1 MRVFSGV
8 RFQTL
13 EKIPHREVSMPLTD
27 LDCRHAKPKEKA
39 YRLFDTH
46 GLYLEI
52 KPTGTKIWRL
62 KFKFYGK
69 EKLLTIGKYPNVTLL
84 DARNKQHEAKK
95 QIENGI
101 DPAKL
106 KQDEKKLFRFNQLQ
120 TFELVARE
128 WIDKNTETWTKDYA
142 DEMLRRL
149 EYNIFP
155 IIGKNPIAEVRIP
168 ELLACIQKMEERG
181 ANDLA
186 HRVMSVVR
194 RILGYG
200 VITGRIEYNGAT
212 DLKGALKKYEKGHFA
227 SISIN
232 ELPDLLKAIDQ
243 NHARL
248 YRQTTLALKLIMLTF
263 TRTTELIEAKWDEFD
278 LEKAAWIIPAQR
290 MKMRKAHFVPLSIQ
304 TLAILKEL
312 GDSFGYDGYIL
323 PSRIKANKSI
333 SNNTILKALES
344 LGYSKIMTG
353 HGFRALAMSSIKEKL
368 GYRHEVVDR
377 QLAHMPKNKVD
388 QAYDRAT
395 FIDERIKMMQEWA
408 DYIDS
413 LSEKKNVETK

>member
-1 MRVFSGV
+1 
-8 RFQTL
+8 
-13 EKIPHREVSMPLTD
+13 MPLTD
-27 LDCRHAKPKEKA
+27 LDCRHAKPKDKP
-39 YRLFDTH
+39 YRIYDSG

-52 KPTGTKIWRL
+52 KPSGTKIWRL
-62 KFKFYGK
+62 KFKFYNK
-69 EKLLTIGKYPNVTLL
+69 EKLLTIGKYPLVSLL
-84 DARNKQHEAKK
+84 DARNRQQEAKK
-95 QIENGI
+95 QLESRI

-128 WIDKNTETWTKDYA
+128 WHSRNLDIWTKDYA

-149 EYNIFP
+149 EYNIFH

-168 ELLACIQKMEERG
+168 QLLACIHKMEERG

-186 HRVMSVVR
+186 HRVISVVR

-200 VITGRIEYNGAT
+200 VITGRIEYNCAT

-227 SISIN
+227 SITIDELPELLKSIN
-232 ELPDLLKAIDQ
+232 E
-243 NHARL
+243 NHVRL
-248 YRQTTLALKLIMLTF
+248 YRQTTLALKLILLTF
-263 TRTTELIEAKWDEFD
+263 TRTSELIEARWEEFD
-278 LEKAAWIIPAQR
+278 LEKAVWIIPAQR
-290 MKMRKAHFVPLSIQ
+290 MKMRKPHFVPLSKQ
-304 TLAILKEL
+304 TLEILKEL
-312 GDSFGYDGYIL
+312 GDSFGYEGYIL
-323 PSRIKANKSI
+323 PSRIKTNKPI

-395 FIDERIKMMQEWA
+395 FIEERTKMMQEWA

-413 LSEKKNVETK
+413 LLEGK